1 MFVCLE
7 TASHCVALADLKL
20 RDLRLLLPPECWGLK
35 VWAFTGLI
43 MCLAVIMT
51 GEMGCPTWA
60 WAGPGR
66 IQIWSL
72 EVESMPAT
80 EPRQA
85 RGLANVL
92 QMFGSSCQLLRSV
105 RAWES
110 PGHTQGSGDG
120 DIMVFRVSPG
130 QGPLR
135 IPLAPEVEKHSGGLR
150 RRILSSGPAWASVR
164 LSPKKRQGWGLGE
177 MA

>member
-1 MFVCLE
+1 M
-7 TASHCVALADLKL
+7 
-20 RDLRLLLPPECWGLK
+20 
-35 VWAFTGLI
+35 WAIT
-43 MCLAVIMT
+43 VIMT
-51 GEMGCPTWA
+51 GEMGCPIWT

-72 EVESMPAT
+72 EVKGMPAT

-85 RGLANVL
+85 RGLASVL
-92 QMFGSSCQLLRSV
+92 QVFGSLCQVLRSV

-110 PGHTQGSGDG
+110 PGHTQGSGDC
-120 DIMVFRVSPG
+120 DIMVFRVFPG

-135 IPLAPEVEKHSGGLR
+135 LPLAPEVEKHSGGLR

-164 LSPKKRQGWGLGE
+164 LSPKKSKVGGGMRWFS
-177 MA
+177 